1 MILGGAGG
9 RIIRFHAVGPSG
21 AGVWNSA
28 KITALTNS
36 GAISGGTGGSPTYF
50 RGAGGTGGAG
60 AANSD
65 TITTLTNRGTIGGGT
80 GGSSDFF
87 LAETGAR
94 AAPGSRTR
102 AGSEC

>member
-50 RGAGGTGGAG
+50 RGAA
-60 AANSD
+60 
-65 TITTLTNRGTIGGGT
+65 
-80 GGSSDFF
+80 
-87 LAETGAR
+87 AR
-94 AAPGSRTR
+94 AARERRTATR
-102 AGSEC
+102 SQP